1 MDATARALQG
11 DEGMRWNKTKTMW
24 KRVYPTIIGKRF
36 FDGGEYGLGYFTV
49 VKAYRCKEYCKGAL
63 SQNGT
68 HWFDKAMIL
77 VKTDTGLKY
86 KIPFCPWVRVTSA
99 ETGKWWS
106 EDFNKN
112 PW

>member
-1 MDATARALQG
+1 
-11 DEGMRWNKTKTMW
+11 MRWNKTKTIW

-49 VKAYRCKEYCKGAL
+49 VKAYRCKEYCKCAL
-63 SQNGT
+63 SPNGT
-68 HWFDKAMIL
+68 HWFDKTMIL
-77 VKTDTGLKY
+77 IKTDTGLKY
-86 KIPFCPWVRVTSA
+86 KIPFCPWARVTNA